1 MANSTTNI
9 DTISASQASKE
20 VTANAYFDA
29 ASGATLFGR
38 RASTSSALTWG
49 YYGGNFVT
57 SAGALSQIANGTV
70 ALTASQTNY
79 IVASKSAG
87 AVSTSTATTNWNDTA
102 NYHRLYSVVTG
113 ASSVTSYTDSRQL
126 ATLTGA
132 ANLAA
137 VPASLIPSADDTY
150 DLGSASFEW
159 RNLYVDGT
167 ANIDSLVADT
177 ADINAGT
184 IDATAIGAT
193 TPSTGA
199 FTTLGCTGNAT
210 IGGDASTNQHFIYG
224 DTNINLAGSAG
235 FLIYGT
241 TTDAPCAI
249 MATDANTFD
258 TPKGVLAFGGTNAY
272 SNLAGSG
279 TVQTCL
285 TSVTTKINP
294 QITVP
299 NFFGYQLNP
308 QFNNSAAMTTLRG
321 CFARYDAGES
331 WSGAHTNYYQFQ
343 AAGASIN
350 GSATGTLQD
359 FYAYRADDVTVSTS
373 IITGLRLAFNGRM
386 SSGTGK
392 WNTYN
397 NGTALNY
404 MNGALLLGTTT
415 DDTVS
420 KLQVN
425 GGMAAAGTITTP
437 GTTGAVTI
445 NKPVGR
451 VNIAA
456 AGTAITVTNSLVT
469 ANSIVMAVCAT
480 NDATAQVKNVV
491 AAAGS
496 FTINL
501 AAAATSETAINFTVH
516 NVI

>member
-49 YYGGNFVT
+49 YYGGNFVN

-70 ALTASQTNY
+70 SLTASQTNY

-137 VPASLIPSADDTY
+137 VPTSLIPATDDTY

-210 IGGDASTNQHFIYG
+210 IGNDSTDVHTLTGSTVISIGGSSNLSISGSSAVGSIFDISATVTSSTAQFVSTNSGTLSPSGTSQCIGFNLGGSVAPGGASLSNVYG
-224 DTNINLAGSAG
+224 QFFGLTLNSSIAPTNFQQAHSRLNLGASSAGTITTFRAFNVGPANINGSS
-235 FLIYGT
+235 T
-241 TTDAPCAI
+241 T
-249 MATDANTFD
+249 
-258 TPKGVLAFGGTNAY
+258 V
-272 SNLAGSG
+272 
-279 TVQTCL
+279 V
-285 TSVTTKINP
+285 
-294 QITVP
+294 
-299 NFFGYQLNP
+299 
-308 QFNNSAAMTTLRG
+308 
-321 CFARYDAGES
+321 
-331 WSGAHTNYYQFQ
+331 TNYYSFQ
-343 AAGASIN
+343 SQDPGALAS
-350 GSATGTLQD
+350 STLVASFRGD
-359 FYAYRADDVTVSTS
+359 
-373 IITGLRLAFNGRM
+373 IT
-386 SSGTGK
+386 SGTGR

-397 NGTALNY
+397 SGTAINY

-415 DDTVS
+415 NDTVS

-437 GTTGAVTI
+437 RTTGAVTI

-501 AAAATSETAINFTVH
+501 AAAATAETAINFTVH